1 MYNQRDGDLSP
12 TLVINNN
19 MAKKV
24 TKVTTEAQRI
34 CKELGVD
41 RLFYNT
47 KGEYFTN
54 HSYAVASEGGDKKKV
69 STYMYDADEEEK
81 APEKEVKADMKDVKA
96 EKEAVKVEKEAVD
109 AGNATEKTEGDE

>member
-54 HSYAVASEGGDKKKV
+54 HSYAVASEGGDKKRCPPICMTLTRK
-69 STYMYDADEEEK
+69 K
-81 APEKEVKADMKDVKA
+81 RHRRKR
-96 EKEAVKVEKEAVD
+96 
-109 AGNATEKTEGDE
+109 

>member
-1 MYNQRDGDLSP
+1 
-12 TLVINNN
+12 

-69 STYMYDADEEEK
+69 
-81 APEKEVKADMKDVKA
+81 
-96 EKEAVKVEKEAVD
+96 
-109 AGNATEKTEGDE
+109 

>member
-1 MYNQRDGDLSP
+1 M
-12 TLVINNN
+12 
-19 MAKKV
+19 
-24 TKVTTEAQRI
+24 EAQRI

-81 APEKEVKADMKDVKA
+81 APEKEVKASVKADKKDVKA

>member
-1 MYNQRDGDLSP
+1 
-12 TLVINNN
+12 

-69 STYMYDADEEEK
+69 STYTYDADEEEK
-81 APEKEVKADMKDVKA
+81 VPEKKEVKAPVKAEKKDVKA
-96 EKEAVKVEKEAVD
+96 EKETAD
-109 AGNATEKTEGDE
+109 TGNATEKMEGDE

>member
-1 MYNQRDGDLSP
+1 MGDLPP
-12 TLVINNN
+12 TLIKKNN

-41 RLFYNT
+41 KLFYNT

-54 HSYAVASEGGDKKKV
+54 LSYAVASEGGDKKKV
-69 STYMYDADEEEK
+69 STYTDDADEEEK
-81 APEKEVKADMKDVKA
+81 APEKEVKAPAKTEKKEVKA
-96 EKEAVKVEKEAVD
+96 EKEAAT
-109 AGNATEKTEGDE
+109 AGAKTEKTEGNE

>member
-1 MYNQRDGDLSP
+1 
-12 TLVINNN
+12 

-69 STYMYDADEEEK
+69 STYMYDTDEEEK
-81 APEKEVKADMKDVKA
+81 APEKEVKASVKA
-96 EKEAVKVEKEAVD
+96 DKEAVD